1 MLLDAEK
8 EKVVVSQ
15 NRTLEGPLYDT
26 GSAPDQHR
34 TNTVAK
40 PWKNRA
46 KTGAVW
52 GVQDTREQVGFA
64 GLKGK

>member
-1 MLLDAEK
+1 MIF
-8 EKVVVSQ
+8 SQ
-15 NRTLEGPLYDT
+15 IIVQRN
-26 GSAPDQHR
+26 
-34 TNTVAK
+34 
-40 PWKNRA
+40 NRA